1 MTEVCLL
8 RGCITTHATAVIS
21 DKELAALPP
30 PCRLVQAGNGADR
43 TGIAPP
49 GTSPR
54 GGLTPFEAAV
64 ASRAA
69 LKTANDAA
77 RAPEGGY
84 RPQAQEGARQAEL
97 PPLSWGTLPACN
109 CSRAAPRK
117 PRLNRPEAPE
127 FWEGRLNLFRL
138 RLSASP
144 LTYPPTSKWGSAR
157 YKRFRCRRR
166 FSEELFCMGF

>member
-1 MTEVCLL
+1 MNRLD
-8 RGCITTHATAVIS
+8 R

-69 LKTANDAA
+69 LKTANNAA
-77 RAPEGGY
+77 RDPEGTTSG
-84 RPQAQEGARQAEL
+84 
-97 PPLSWGTLPACN
+97 
-109 CSRAAPRK
+109 K
-117 PRLNRPEAPE
+117 PRREPGKPD
-127 FWEGRLNLFRL
+127 
-138 RLSASP
+138 
-144 LTYPPTSKWGSAR
+144 
-157 YKRFRCRRR
+157 
-166 FSEELFCMGF
+166 